1 MFKKDYPFKSYIL
14 IHTLLINIFFRWF
27 DPWRTYLTSTANP
40 NTQLNYRTIGSTSCL
55 FISTGPNKECF
66 ISKLNKIKKRTIV
79 VHKNVSQGC

>member
-14 IHTLLINIFFRWF
+14 IPYINIYFFRWF

-40 NTQLNYRTIGSTSCL
+40 NTQLNSRTIGSTSCL

-66 ISKLNKIKKRTIV
+66 YIKIKSNKNK
-79 VHKNVSQGC
+79 HKSCS